1 MKKILKLLFS
11 MKFALLLL
19 GILVIVC
26 TAGSVIPQGQPEAV
40 YLSDYS
46 EGMGKLI
53 LALQLNDVFHC
64 TWFLILTIILC
75 LNLLGCN
82 LIHFPKLIKRTREGF
97 TSDKFLSRTKGEVL
111 FESRDP
117 KTLFARCGFRN
128 LQETKTESGEAYLY
142 GVKNKFGI
150 WGAWLTHLGMLIVI
164 VGFGLGQMRQLQ
176 YVVYGVPGQTKAIG
190 DTSYDLTIDDF
201 VIGLREDDTVDQ
213 YTASLTVTDRTTG
226 DSYSGKTS
234 VNNPL
239 SLFGMKFYQ
248 NSTGWAANVLVYKGE
263 ELVQEEVIC
272 AGENLKIADKEELV
286 VWFSAFYPDYI
297 EGPDGAPATMSGKL
311 NNPAYLYRLT
321 YKNDILGMNILQGK
335 EVITVDAYTIVFTDP
350 RSYTLIQIK
359 KDPYTKLTAIG
370 ALLIMFALIL
380 AFYCRTAQVGAI
392 QNDDGSWKVYGYS
405 RKGGLEFVDFLKNK
419 QMEMIKS
426 IRKES

>member
-1 MKKILKLLFS
+1 

-26 TAGSVIPQGQPEAV
+26 TAGSVIPQGQAESV
-40 YLSDYS
+40 YLSSYS
-46 EGMGKLI
+46 EGVGKLI
-53 LALQLNDVFHC
+53 LALQLDDVFHC
-64 TWFLILTIILC
+64 TWFVILTIVLC

-82 LIHFPKLIKRTREGF
+82 LTHFPKLMKRTREGF
-97 TSDKFLSRTKGEVL
+97 TPERFLVHTRGEAL
-111 FESRDP
+111 LESGDP
-117 KTLFARCGFRN
+117 ETLFAKCGFRN
-128 LQETKTESGEAYLY
+128 LQESEIRTGEKYLY
-142 GVKNKFGI
+142 GVKNKPGI

-164 VGFGLGQMRQLQ
+164 VGFGLGQMLQLQ
-176 YVVYGVPGQTKAIG
+176 YVVYGVPGQTKTIG
-190 DTSYDLTIDDF
+190 DTQYDLTIDDF

-213 YTASLTVTDRTTG
+213 YTATLTVTDHTTG
-226 DSYSGKTS
+226 ETHSGETS

-248 NSTGWAANVLVYKGE
+248 NSTGWAADVQVYKDE

-272 AGENLKIADKEELV
+272 AGENLKIADKEGLT

-297 EGPDGAPATMSGKL
+297 EGPDGAPATMSGRL

-321 YKNDILGMNILQGK
+321 YQNNILGMNILKGK
-335 EVITVDAYTIVFTDP
+335 EVITVDAYTIVFANP
-350 RSYTLIQIK
+350 QSYTLIQIK
-359 KDPYTKLTAIG
+359 KDPFTKLTAVG
-370 ALLIMFALIL
+370 ALLIMFALLL

-392 QNDDGSWKVYGYS
+392 QNADGSWRVYGHS
-405 RKGGLEFVDFLKNK
+405 RKGGLEFVESLKNRH
-419 QMEMIKS
+419 MEIDEC